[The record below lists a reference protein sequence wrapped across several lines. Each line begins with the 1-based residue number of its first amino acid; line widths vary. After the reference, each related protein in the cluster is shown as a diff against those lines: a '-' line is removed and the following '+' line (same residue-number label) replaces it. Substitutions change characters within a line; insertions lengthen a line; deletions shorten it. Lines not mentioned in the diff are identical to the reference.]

1 MDVRDDIKQLENEVT
16 LMRRELHQIP
26 ETGFET
32 KQTLDYVVAKLTAF
46 GYDTFDFSLAKNS
59 VVVQLRVNDESTS
72 IGFRSDMDALP
83 LKEETNRSFASTGTN
98 SHACGHDGHMA
109 ALLGLCKYVIDHK
122 DHIKK
127 NITFVFQPAEEGPG
141 GAKVM
146 IENGLFTLYP
156 MECIFGVHLMGEV
169 EAGRIACK
177 AGPMMARNGELFV
190 DITGKGTHGATPH
203 LGSDAIVAGSAF
215 VSALQSITSR
225 NINPLHSSVVTIG
238 TFHAGSAENIIAET
252 CAMKGTIRSF
262 QDEAY
267 EKIKER
273 IQEIA
278 EGVSKTYNVTID
290 AKIVDYYFVVDND
303 EKLYKLLEDVLQDDL
318 QVVEPKMVAEDF
330 SFYQKE
336 IPGLFYYIGTHTDQ
350 YDQNLH
356 SAKFDFDET
365 VLLHVIET
373 NVRLLEGMHVY
384 D

>member
-1 MDVRDDIKQLENEVT
+1 MDVREDIKQLENEIC

-32 KQTLDYVVAKLTAF
+32 KKTLDYIVDKLTSF

-59 VVVQLRVNDESTS
+59 VVVQLKVNDAPIS

-83 LKEETNRSFASTGTN
+83 LKEETNRSFASTSEN

-109 ALLGLCKYVIDHK
+109 ALLGLCKYVMEHK
-122 DHIKK
+122 EHIRK
-127 NITFVFQPAEEGPG
+127 NITFIFQPAEEGPG

-146 IENGLFTLYP
+146 IENGLFTTYP
-156 MECIFGVHLMGEV
+156 MECIFGVHMMGEV
-169 EAGRIACK
+169 DEGIIACRP
-177 AGPMMARNGELFV
+177 GPMMARNGELFV

-203 LGSDAIVAGSAF
+203 LGSDTIVAGSAF
-215 VSALQSITSR
+215 VSALQSISSR

-238 TFHAGSAENIIAET
+238 TFHAGSAENIVAET
-252 CAMKGTIRSF
+252 CEMKGTIRAF
-262 QDEAY
+262 QDDTY
-267 EKIKER
+267 ELIKNR

-278 EGVSKTYNVTID
+278 EGIAKSYQVNID
-290 AKIVDYYFVVDND
+290 ARVVDYYFVVDND
-303 EKLYKLLEDVLQDDL
+303 KKLYQLLDTVLKDELLEID
-318 QVVEPKMVAEDF
+318 PKMVAEDF
-330 SFYQKE
+330 SFYQRQV
-336 IPGLFYYIGTHTDQ
+336 PGLFYYVGTRSKT

-356 SAKFDFDET
+356 SAKYDFDEK

-373 NVRLLEGMHVY
+373 NVRLLEGMGVY

>member
-1 MDVRDDIKQLENEVT
+1 MDVRDDIKQLENEIC

-32 KQTLDYVVAKLTAF
+32 KQTLDYVVNKLTGF
-46 GYDTFDFSLAKNS
+46 GYDNFDFSLAKNS
-59 VVVQLRVNDESTS
+59 VVVQLRVNDEPTS

-83 LKEETNRSFASTGTN
+83 LKEETKRSFASVNGN

-109 ALLGLCKYVIDHK
+109 ALLGLCKYVMDHK
-122 DHIKK
+122 EHIKK

-146 IENGLFTLYP
+146 IENGLFQLYP
-156 MECIFGVHLMGEV
+156 MECIIGVHVMGEV

-190 DITGKGTHGATPH
+190 NITGKGTHGATPH